1 MTIKKSIE
9 LVKEGFANGVAQ
21 NEPLTENQKATMI
34 NAAANAFG
42 LFLDALKC
50 DWRNDPN
57 SDNTPHRVAKAYV
70 NDLWAGRYNGA
81 PNITAFPSDGY
92 DGMVFEGGIPLT
104 SMCSHHH
111 QTIMGKVHVAYI
123 PGNDSKVIGLSKL
136 NRLVEHFARRGAIQE
151 QLTVAIHNSIDT
163 IINDNKGVAV
173 MIDATHNCVSCRG
186 VKHGGASM
194 KTSKLTGAF
203 KDDPATRN
211 EYYEFVKGYNG

>member
-1 MTIKKSIE
+1 MSE
-9 LVKEGFANGVAQ
+9 LLRYANG
-21 NEPLTENQKATMI
+21 NLPRTEDEKEAI
-34 NAAANAFG
+34 IEKAAAAYEKYM
-42 LFLDALKC
+42 DALGF

-57 SDNTPHRVAKAYV
+57 SADTPRRVAKAFV
-70 NDLWAGRYNGA
+70 NDLAEGCYSL
-81 PNITAFPSDGY
+81 PPKIKAFDNVDKY
-92 DGMVFEGGIPLT
+92 DGMVFEGNIQVH

-123 PGNDSKVIGLSKL
+123 PGEDSKVIGLSKL
-136 NRLVEHFARRGAIQE
+136 NRLVEHFGRRGAIQE

-211 EYYEFVKGYNG
+211 EYYEFVRSYGNCNS